1 MPAHPARAANRGR
14 RRTLAANRVSLEGWG
29 WSGVPCTPLWE
40 LEAHAQKERPGS
52 QPGNEGRARFGR
64 SPAFRA
70 RALWQEMDWEQ
81 LELNPRVVAA
91 LRKADIKSIKEV
103 LNLSGADLQRLM
115 KLSSA
120 DAECLLKTVSHS
132 LRRNCMLTALQLYQD
147 KDHFAS
153 QHQKL
158 SLGCSV
164 LDNLL
169 KGGIPLVGITEL
181 AGESSAGK
189 TQISLQLCLCVQYPY
204 KYGGLESGAVYVCTE
219 DVFPS
224 KRLQQLIDQQHKL
237 RADVPPEVIQKI
249 RFGNNIFVEHA
260 ADLDTFHNC
269 ITKRISLLLKR
280 GMVRLVVIDSI
291 AALFRCEFGASDSVL
306 KARYLQM
313 FGAQL
318 HSLSTRFS
326 TPVVC
331 INQVTDAVGESEAAQ
346 CGCGSVDNKVT
357 PALGITWANHL
368 LMRLMVSRV
377 SQRDQLS
384 GAVFHHAGNMRT
396 LRVAFAPHLPPS
408 FCCYTVELEG
418 VKGIK

>member
-1 MPAHPARAANRGR
+1 
-14 RRTLAANRVSLEGWG
+14 
-29 WSGVPCTPLWE
+29 
-40 LEAHAQKERPGS
+40 
-52 QPGNEGRARFGR
+52 
-64 SPAFRA
+64 
-70 RALWQEMDWEQ
+70 MDWDQ
-81 LELNPRVVAA
+81 FDLNPKVIAA
-91 LRKADIKSIKEV
+91 LKKADIKSIKEI

-120 DAECLLKTVSHS
+120 DIQCLLKTVSYA
-132 LRRNCMLTALQLYQD
+132 LRRNSMLTALQLYQD
-147 KDHFAS
+147 KDHLTS

-204 KYGGLESGAVYVCTE
+204 KYGGLESGAVYICTE

-237 RADVPPEVIQKI
+237 RADVPAEIIQKI
-249 RFGNNIFVEHA
+249 KFGNSIFVEHA

-269 ITKRISLLLKR
+269 ITKRISLLLTR

-291 AALFRCEFGASDSVL
+291 AALFRCEFGVSDSVM
-306 KARYLQM
+306 KARYLQT

-318 HSLSTRFS
+318 HSLSTRFR
-326 TPVVC
+326 TPIMC
-331 INQVTDAVGESEAAQ
+331 INQKLLSAVVGKNLS
-346 CGCGSVDNKVT
+346 CFLYSVVGNRVS
-357 PALGITWANHL
+357 PALGITWANQL
-368 LMRLMVSRV
+368 LMRLMVSRI
-377 SQRDQLS
+377 SQPEPS
-384 GAVFHHAGNMRT
+384 PGAASHHTGSVRT
-396 LRVAFAPHLPPS
+396 LRVVFAPHLPPS
-408 FCCYTVELEG
+408 FCYYTVTLEG